1 MPILLIV
8 LSACGFFAVMVG
20 VFKLTDRA
28 KTKPVAKDARTVNFQ
43 GIDDAGKLTRQKAEL
58 EARIKALTAKEAS
71 LIASVEEYERGIDTR
86 KAAKLAAEQ
95 DEINAAIA
103 ARSAAEARVHQLREN
118 ERKLADAVSDLQDE
132 VDRGKAQVDDLS
144 TDVADLTRTKE
155 ALDEGITTLLS
166 RQRGIE
172 AEMAELDRD
181 IDERRREKL
190 SEMEAA
196 VAAQKELALSKIMAW
211 TESEKSRLQE
221 RFESSYQSE
230 LTDLRRQLIEKV
242 TAEFDSIHE
251 YFSAFASER
260 KLMAETEI
268 KDFLA
273 EKRSTILSNLE

>member
-43 GIDDAGKLTRQKAEL
+43 GIDDAGKLTRRKAEL

-95 DEINAAIA
+95 AAIA

-132 VDRGKAQVDDLS
+132 VDRGKARVDDLS

-172 AEMAELDRD
+172 ADMAELDRD

-196 VAAQKELALSKIMAW
+196 VAAQKELASW
-211 TESEKSRLQE
+211 PR
-221 RFESSYQSE
+221 QS
-230 LTDLRRQLIEKV
+230 V
-242 TAEFDSIHE
+242 WA
-251 YFSAFASER
+251 AAGASP
-260 KLMAETEI
+260 
-268 KDFLA
+268 
-273 EKRSTILSNLE
+273 S